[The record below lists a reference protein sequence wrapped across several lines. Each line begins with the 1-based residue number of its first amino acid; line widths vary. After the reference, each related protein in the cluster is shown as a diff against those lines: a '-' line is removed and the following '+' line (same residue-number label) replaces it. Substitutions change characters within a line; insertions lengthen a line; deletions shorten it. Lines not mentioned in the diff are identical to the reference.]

1 MEAHS
6 SREPDPPAPTAR
18 ARSRPDPFL
27 ITCRCFSVITALAAV
42 LCIAVNILSAVHS
55 FSNGTDIFDGIFR
68 CYTVV
73 IASFVVV
80 AETEW
85 EFIMKFSKC
94 DLLVESALCLR
105 KFAMPCSGILG
116 RQRNAADLVLLSIHS
131 RAASMSLHLCLALI
145 FFSSVAVMTRAYPE
159 YLKDRE
165 ELFLLQ
171 SISSYILLACGVVY
185 FLSGMFCIGMVK
197 RARQKKE
204 VSREQAI
211 KDLGW
216 LEPMLSFVCIM
227 LFLRITNVAQTNN
240 CRSLSGVEKNLRHC
254 WSLAKLDS
262 ELERG

>member
-1 MEAHS
+1 MEAQS
-6 SREPDPPAPTAR
+6 SREPDPPTPTAR

-27 ITCRCFSVITALAAV
+27 ITCRCFSVITALAGV

-55 FSNGTDIFDGIFR
+55 FSNGSDIFDGIFR

-85 EFIMKFSKC
+85 EFIMKFSKV
-94 DLLVESALCLR
+94 LEYWA
-105 KFAMPCSGILG
+105 G
-116 RQRNAADLVLLSIHS
+116 RGMLQ
-131 RAASMSLHLCLALI
+131 I
-145 FFSSVAVMTRAYPE
+145 FVAVMTRAYPE
-159 YLKDRE
+159 YLRDRE

-185 FLSGMFCIGMVK
+185 IISGMFCIGMVK

-211 KDLGW
+211 KDLG
-216 LEPMLSFVCIM
+216 
-227 LFLRITNVAQTNN
+227 
-240 CRSLSGVEKNLRHC
+240 
-254 WSLAKLDS
+254 
-262 ELERG
+262 ELERRREELEALLVPGEA